1 MNTGI
6 LSTGGNY
13 ILIAFLYSGDNS
25 KWYSVSNGLY
35 NSTYFTTNGTSFT
48 CTNPCNVTIYAD
60 SSARPNANS
69 PSMNFTINGISIY
82 NENSNS
88 GQFSTTRTLNK
99 GDIIQMQIKSTYNH
113 MVLSSFVIQ
122 LN

>member
-13 ILIAFLYSGDNS
+13 ILMAFLYSGDNS

-35 NSTYFTTNGTSFT
+35 NSTYFATNGSAFI
-48 CTNPCNVTIYAD
+48 CTNRCDVTIYAD
-60 SSARPNANS
+60 SSARPNANY
-69 PSMNFTINGISIY
+69 PSMNFTVNGTSIY
-82 NENSNS
+82 NESSNS
-88 GQFSTTRTLNK
+88 GQFTKTLSLNK